1 MILAAGFG
9 ERLRPL
15 TSRRAKPSIPLL
27 NRPLILRTLDYL
39 HLHGVREAVINLHH
53 LPRSIRDVV
62 TEGRTA
68 DLRVTYSQEA
78 VILGTAGGLKKAE
91 SHFRGGGTLTLINS
105 DFIVDC
111 DLGAALQAH
120 RRSGALATMV
130 LVPAEA
136 GQRYGVVELADDGSI
151 HRISGRPATR
161 PGRDGPGYTFTG
173 VHLLEPEILEHI
185 PPGIPCCINKDIY
198 PPLIEAGRAIHGY
211 VHQGQWLEFGTP
223 QLFLEG
229 SLAILRA
236 GGAPMVVPKVLEPN
250 GGGSDGS
257 PHQGRPTISA
267 PPWAP
272 PCLEDPHLVGPGCTF
287 GEGASC
293 TGGVILGVRVELGP
307 GSRLQRTIVHDD
319 VRIGAGAELVD
330 CLVDSGVVLPA
341 DARLSRSMVVPWTD
355 DQANDRPLQRLG
367 DCGIVEF

>member
-1 MILAAGFG
+1 MRAMILAAGFG

-62 TEGRTA
+62 TAGRPA
-68 DLRVTYSQEA
+68 DLRVTYSEETD
-78 VILGTAGGLKKAE
+78 ILGTAGGLKKAG

-120 RRSGALATMV
+120 RRSGALATMI

-136 GQRYGVVELADDGSI
+136 GQLYGVVELADDRSI
-151 HRISGRPATR
+151 HRISGRPSTR

-173 VHLLEPEILEHI
+173 IHLLEPEILDHI

-198 PPLIEAGRAIHGY
+198 PPLIEAGRAIHGF
-211 VHQGQWLEFGTP
+211 VHRGQWLEFGTP

-229 SLAILRA
+229 SFAMLRA
-236 GGAPMVVPKVLEPN
+236 GGDPPLTPPP
-250 GGGSDGS
+250 GTDG
-257 PHQGRPTISA
+257 PGDGEA
-267 PPWAP
+267 PPPGTAVEP
-272 PCLEDPHLVGPGCTF
+272 PFLLGPGCTF

-293 TGGVILGVRVELGP
+293 AGGLILGARVELGP
-307 GSRLQRTIVHDD
+307 GSKLQRTIVHDD
-319 VRIGAGAELVD
+319 VRIGAGVELVD

-341 DARLSRSMVVPWTD
+341 DAGLTRAMVVPWTD
-355 DQANDRPLQRLG
+355 DQAKDRPLQRLG
-367 DCGIVEF
+367 DCGIAEF